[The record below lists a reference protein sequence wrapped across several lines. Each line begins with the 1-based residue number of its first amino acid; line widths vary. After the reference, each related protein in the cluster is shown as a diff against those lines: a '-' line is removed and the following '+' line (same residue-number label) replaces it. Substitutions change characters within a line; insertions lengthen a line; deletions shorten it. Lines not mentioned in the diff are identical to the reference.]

1 MIEEFGGTSSPE
13 TREHYI
19 WSVKIYKLEVEL
31 ETGGLTGEE
40 LTERVERLAPEF
52 DKRNLRELNADLY
65 PVITEGYIRLGMFEE
80 AERALSS
87 FIAFDEAEG
96 GTRGDVSGL
105 LEEKLLH
112 AKRDYAA
119 AGKKAVTVFKEAK
132 EKDDYRYMAENPGFL
147 ARALFEVKDER
158 WKAYAEQTEKLSNQ
172 LGAEPLARELKKE
185 FGLE

>member
-1 MIEEFGGTSSPE
+1 MSFCPVCGTPAKLRDEEIKVVRKE
-13 TREHYI
+13 QVAVNLAAAEAL
-19 WSVKIYKLEVEL
+19 SVLE
-31 ETGGLTGEE
+31 GL
-40 LTERVERLAPEF
+40 LAPEF

-65 PVITEGYIRLGMFEE
+65 PVITEGYIRFGMLEE

-87 FIAFDEAEG
+87 FIAFDEAESDAWG
-96 GTRGDVSGL
+96 NVSGL
-105 LEEKLLH
+105 LEGKLFY